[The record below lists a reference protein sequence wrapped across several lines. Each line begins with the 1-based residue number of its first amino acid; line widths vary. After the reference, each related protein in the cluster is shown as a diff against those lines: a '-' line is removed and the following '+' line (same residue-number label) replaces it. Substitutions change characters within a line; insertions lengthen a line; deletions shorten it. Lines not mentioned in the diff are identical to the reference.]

1 MRVRA
6 GARACARGSSS
17 DFDQPKVIFGKCESC
32 WDSHR
37 WWPLG
42 VFDFLAK
49 PVKFYRRAYMF
60 WWNWFQDSRKTQV
73 LNYLERIYYATK
85 LTRRKNLHTK
95 KSWLFRNEWSS
106 FDRLLQP
113 ELLTTRGSGIMT
125 ISYRKPKNLNRL
137 RISLAPNK
145 VLFLATSASGTWFSE
160 INIFRC
166 SLCFDLFTESLQ
178 CSECKTLRS
187 SMVYEVLKWYTKTTR
202 MLYAT
207 LQNLSVPLRKSDY
220 LPWDTGLTILAIHLK
235 LLWNPN
241 DNL

>member
-6 GARACARGSSS
+6 GARACARGSQWFWPAES
-17 DFDQPKVIFGKCESC
+17 DFWEMRVLLGFTPVMTFG
-32 WDSHR
+32 
-37 WWPLG
+37 
-42 VFDFLAK
+42 DFWLLAK

-85 LTRRKNLHTK
+85 LTRRKKSPHKKILTFQEWVIILRSIVATWTLNHT
-95 KSWLFRNEWSS
+95 WFR
-106 FDRLLQP
+106 
-113 ELLTTRGSGIMT
+113 IMT

-145 VLFLATSASGTWFSE
+145 VLFLATSASGTWFNE

-178 CSECKTLRS
+178 CSGCKTLRP
-187 SMVYEVLKWYTKTTR
+187 SMVYEVLRWHTKTTR
-202 MLYAT
+202 MLCAT

-220 LPWDTGLTILAIHLK
+220 LPWDTGLTILAINLK